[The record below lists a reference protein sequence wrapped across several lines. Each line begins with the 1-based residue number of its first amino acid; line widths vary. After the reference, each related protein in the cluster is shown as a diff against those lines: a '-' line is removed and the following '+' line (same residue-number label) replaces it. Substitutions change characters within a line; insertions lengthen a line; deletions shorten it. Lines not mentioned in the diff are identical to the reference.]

1 MPIRPEY
8 RAFYKPPE
16 WLAIRQAVLE
26 RAGHRC
32 EDCGQR
38 AGVCYWHHMR
48 SKWVVV
54 QLGVA
59 HLDND
64 PANNNDANLKALC
77 RACHLQRDAPFHKQ
91 TRQARKDRARPL
103 LAGM

>member
-1 MPIRPEY
+1 MPIRKELKKFY
-8 RAFYKPPE
+8 RPPE
-16 WLAIRQAVLE
+16 WTATRQAILE
-26 RAGHRC
+26 RAGFRC

-38 AGVCYWHHMR
+38 QGKRYWNVKR
-48 SKWVVV
+48 RCWVVV

-64 PANNNDANLKALC
+64 PRNNADANLKALC
-77 RACHLQRDAPFHKQ
+77 RACHLQRDAPFHKL
-91 TRQARKDRARPL
+91 TRQERRDRARPL